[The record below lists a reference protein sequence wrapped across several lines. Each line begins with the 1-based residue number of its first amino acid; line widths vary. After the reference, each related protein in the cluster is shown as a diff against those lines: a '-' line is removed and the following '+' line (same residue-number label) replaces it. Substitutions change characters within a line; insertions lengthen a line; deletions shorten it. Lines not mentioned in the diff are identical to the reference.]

1 MLIALYILLSL
12 LLLYISYKDIKDA
25 EYNSFYFYF
34 LIIIISAIAILKD
47 VSYIKICLIYLAL
60 FLSHILKT
68 KYLDYIGDGDV
79 DLYILLF
86 MIFDFEKFLILIIIS
101 TLSAILVNLAKNY
114 WRKKKDSGVRLVP
127 CISFAFFILM
137 LFDLFKGKVLWRT
150 LCTSIHPMCF

>member
-12 LLLYISYKDIKDA
+12 LLLYISYKDIKEA

-34 LIIIISAIAILKD
+34 LIIIVSDIAILKG
-47 VSYIKICLIYLAL
+47 VSYIKIGLIYLAL
-60 FLSHILKT
+60 FLSHILKA

-79 DLYILLF
+79 DLYILLY

-114 WRKKKDSGVRLVP
+114 LHKKKDSGVRLVP
-127 CISFAFFILM
+127 YISFAFFILM

>member
-12 LLLYISYKDIKDA
+12 LLLYISYKDIKEA

-60 FLSHILKT
+60 FLSHILKA
-68 KYLDYIGDGDV
+68 KYIDYIGDGDV

-114 WRKKKDSGVRLVP
+114 WRKKKDSGVRLVSY
-127 CISFAFFILM
+127 ISFAFFILM

>member
-34 LIIIISAIAILKD
+34 LIIIISAIAILKE

-68 KYLDYIGDGDV
+68 KYIDYIGDGDV
-79 DLYILLF
+79 DLYILLY
-86 MIFDFEKFLILIIIS
+86 MIFDFEKILILIIIS

-114 WRKKKDSGVRLVP
+114 WHKKKDSGVRLVP
-127 CISFAFFILM
+127 YISFAFFILM

-150 LCTSIHPMCF
+150 LCTSIHLMSF

>member
-12 LLLYISYKDIKDA
+12 LLLHISYKDIKEA

-34 LIIIISAIAILKD
+34 LIIIISAIAILKG

-68 KYLDYIGDGDV
+68 KYIDYIGDGDV

-137 LFDLFKGKVLWRT
+137 LFDLFKGKVL
-150 LCTSIHPMCF
+150 

>member
-12 LLLYISYKDIKDA
+12 LLLYISYKDIKEA

>member
-12 LLLYISYKDIKDA
+12 LLLYISYKDIKEA

-34 LIIIISAIAILKD
+34 LIIIVSAIAILKD

-114 WRKKKDSGVRLVP
+114 CRKKKDSGVRLVP
-127 CISFAFFILM
+127 YINFAFFILM

-150 LCTSIHPMCF
+150 

>member
-1 MLIALYILLSL
+1 MFIALYILLSL
-12 LLLYISYKDIKDA
+12 LLLYISYKDIKEA

-34 LIIIISAIAILKD
+34 LIIIISAIAILKG

-60 FLSHILKT
+60 FLSHILKA
-68 KYLDYIGDGDV
+68 KYIDYIGDGDV

-114 WRKKKDSGVRLVP
+114 WRKKKDSGVRLVSY
-127 CISFAFFILM
+127 ISFAFFILM

>member
-34 LIIIISAIAILKD
+34 LIIIISAIAILKE

-68 KYLDYIGDGDV
+68 KYIDYIGDGDV

-127 CISFAFFILM
+127 YISCALFILM
-137 LFDLFKGKVLWRT
+137 LFDLFKEKVLWRT

>member
-12 LLLYISYKDIKDA
+12 LLLYISYKDIKEA

-137 LFDLFKGKVLWRT
+137 LFDLFKGKVL
-150 LCTSIHPMCF
+150 

>member
-1 MLIALYILLSL
+1 MLLALYILLSL
-12 LLLYISYKDIKDA
+12 LLLYISYKDIKEA

-68 KYLDYIGDGDV
+68 KYIDYIGDGDV

-114 WRKKKDSGVRLVP
+114 LHKKKDSGVRLVP

-137 LFDLFKGKVLWRT
+137 LFDLFKGKVL
-150 LCTSIHPMCF
+150 

>member
-12 LLLYISYKDIKDA
+12 LLLHISYKDIKEA

-137 LFDLFKGKVLWRT
+137 LFDLFKGKVL
-150 LCTSIHPMCF
+150 

>member
-12 LLLYISYKDIKDA
+12 LLLYISYKDIKEA

-34 LIIIISAIAILKD
+34 LIIIISAIAILKG

-101 TLSAILVNLAKNY
+101 TLSAILVNLAKKY
-114 WRKKKDSGVRLVP
+114 WHKKKDSGVRLVP
-127 CISFAFFILM
+127 YISFAFFILM
-137 LFDLFKGKVLWRT
+137 LFDLLKGKVLWRT

>member
-1 MLIALYILLSL
+1 MFIALYILLSL
-12 LLLYISYKDIKDA
+12 LLLYISYKDIKEA

-34 LIIIISAIAILKD
+34 LIIIVSAIAILKG

-60 FLSHILKT
+60 FLSHILKS

-101 TLSAILVNLAKNY
+101 TLSAILVNLSKNY
-114 WRKKKDSGVRLVP
+114 WRKKNDSGVMLVQY
-127 CISFAFFILM
+127 ISFAFFILM

>member
-1 MLIALYILLSL
+1 MG
-12 LLLYISYKDIKDA
+12 
-25 EYNSFYFYF
+25 
-34 LIIIISAIAILKD
+34 
-47 VSYIKICLIYLAL
+47 LIYLAL

-68 KYLDYIGDGDV
+68 KYMDYIGDGDV

-114 WRKKKDSGVRLVP
+114 WRKKKNSGVKLVP
-127 CISFAFFILM
+127 YISFAFFILM